1 MSLQDTPRS
10 ERLHIGLFGR
20 RNSGKSSLVNLLTG
34 QSTAV
39 VSAVPGT
46 TTDPVYKAMEL
57 FGLGPCV
64 FIDTAGFDDE
74 GGLGELRVA
83 KTRQA
88 AARTD
93 IAIVVFSGE
102 ETESELAWVRWFRQA
117 GTPVL
122 PVLSKRDTL
131 GEQAVAAQTIA
142 AAVGCEPLVV
152 SAQDPEDRE
161 RLRQALLA
169 LLPEDFS
176 VGSLTGGLAKNGDTV
191 LLVMPQDI
199 QAPKGRLI
207 LPQVQTLRDLL
218 DKHCLVLSAT
228 ADLYT
233 AALALLREPPALIVT
248 DSQVFGQVWQHKPEA
263 SRLTSFSLLFAR
275 ARGDLD
281 YFAASV
287 RALEALPPNAH
298 ILIAEA
304 CAHKPLQEDIG
315 RVKLPRLLRQ
325 RFGGDITMDI
335 VSGPDFPA
343 DLTGYALIIH
353 CGACMFN
360 RKYVL
365 ARVAEAR
372 RQRVPMTNYGIV
384 LAWLSGIWEKIDL
397 PRP

>member
-169 LLPEDFS
+169 LL
-176 VGSLTGGLAKNGDTV
+176 
-191 LLVMPQDI
+191 
-199 QAPKGRLI
+199 
-207 LPQVQTLRDLL
+207 
-218 DKHCLVLSAT
+218 
-228 ADLYT
+228 
-233 AALALLREPPALIVT
+233 RE
-248 DSQVFGQVWQHKPEA
+248 
-263 SRLTSFSLLFAR
+263 
-275 ARGDLD
+275 
-281 YFAASV
+281 
-287 RALEALPPNAH
+287 
-298 ILIAEA
+298 
-304 CAHKPLQEDIG
+304 
-315 RVKLPRLLRQ
+315 
-325 RFGGDITMDI
+325 
-335 VSGPDFPA
+335 
-343 DLTGYALIIH
+343 
-353 CGACMFN
+353 
-360 RKYVL
+360 
-365 ARVAEAR
+365 
-372 RQRVPMTNYGIV
+372 
-384 LAWLSGIWEKIDL
+384 
-397 PRP
+397 

>member
-228 ADLYT
+228 ADQYT

-287 RALEALPPNAH
+287 RELAALPSSAH

>member
-1 MSLQDTPRS
+1 M
-10 ERLHIGLFGR
+10 
-20 RNSGKSSLVNLLTG
+20 
-34 QSTAV
+34 
-39 VSAVPGT
+39 
-46 TTDPVYKAMEL
+46 
-57 FGLGPCV
+57 
-64 FIDTAGFDDE
+64 
-74 GGLGELRVA
+74 
-83 KTRQA
+83 
-88 AARTD
+88 
-93 IAIVVFSGE
+93 
-102 ETESELAWVRWFRQA
+102 RWFRQA

-228 ADLYT
+228 ADQYT